1 MTDGRYDADPRYGDP
16 GYADLTA
23 QRVAAG
29 AMPVSASSAAI
40 DAALDALT
48 AHQTDPKVLRNLLE
62 AVLLVGQGLDLN
74 ESLQRITEVAADV
87 LDAQYC
93 ALGVRGPER
102 GLQAFVYTG
111 IEPAVR
117 AKMGRLPV
125 GRGVLGE
132 LLDHPEVLRIAR
144 LSDHPASVGFP
155 PHHPPMDTFLGAP
168 IIVRGELFGSIYL
181 TEKQS
186 GAPLQG
192 GQTGP
197 PAFTEQDEQIVSV
210 LAVAAGI
217 AVENARLYE
226 RQRVRHRW
234 MEILA
239 ERGSEPMAGRALEDT
254 LDALCADVA
263 ALTGAVDVFIVTSDG
278 GEPHLHGH
286 TGDAVDPSEIAWP
299 GLSFSVSEVEQRGP
313 DWMRRGARWKT
324 AQPMQR
330 APGDFGAIVLTH
342 VDRPLWEPEEIAG
355 LAGVARVASLAVA
368 YAEQRQLAR
377 DLEMLEDRHRIARD
391 LHDHVIQRLFAIGM
405 SLQTLLAAPDQLEV
419 RVAQVIEDLDA
430 TIAQI
435 RTSIF
440 DLQSASIDGEGTTL
454 RRKVLDVVAELAR
467 QAPIVPSVSFVGP
480 VDTLVPADLAPHIE
494 AVLREGLSNA
504 LRHSGGDRIGVRI
517 VADDV
522 LTVEVADNGRG
533 IPTHAVYRGLDNLL
547 LRADECYGNFTVDS
561 RPGGGT
567 TLIWEVPLPPG

>member
-1 MTDGRYDADPRYGDP
+1 MTDGKEADR

-23 QRVAAG
+23 QRRAAG
-29 AMPVSASSAAI
+29 RTGPSESSAALA
-40 DAALDALT
+40 AALDALT
-48 AHQTDPKVLRNLLE
+48 AQHTDPKVLRELLE

-74 ESLQRITEVAADV
+74 ESLQRITEVAASV

-93 ALGVRGPER
+93 ALGVRGPHR

-111 IEPAVR
+111 IPTDVR

-132 LLDHPEVLRIAR
+132 LLDHPEVLRISH
-144 LSDHPASVGFP
+144 LGDHSASIGFP

-186 GAPLQG
+186 VDLAG
-192 GQTGP
+192 GVP
-197 PAFTEQDEQIVSV
+197 EFTKQDEQIVSV

-217 AVENARLYE
+217 AVDNARLYE
-226 RQRVRHRW
+226 KQRVRHRW

-239 ERGSEPMAGRALEDT
+239 HRGSEPMAGLALRDT
-254 LDALCADVA
+254 LDGLCADVA
-263 ALTGAVDVFIVTSDG
+263 ALTGAVDVFIVTAEG

-286 TGDAVDPSEIAWP
+286 TGAPVDPADIAWP
-299 GLSFSVSEVEQRGP
+299 GLSFSVTEVDGQAAT
-313 DWMRRGARWKT
+313 WMRGGARWKT

-330 APGDFGAIVLTH
+330 APGAFGAIVLTH
-342 VDRPLWEPEEIAG
+342 VDRPAWEPEETAG

-368 YAEQRQLAR
+368 YAEQQQLAR

-391 LHDHVIQRLFAIGM
+391 LHDHVIQRLFAVGM
-405 SLQTLLAAPDQLEV
+405 SLQAMQASPEEFDR
-419 RVAQVIEDLDA
+419 RVAQVIDDLDA
-430 TIAQI
+430 TIGQI

-440 DLQSASIDGEGTTL
+440 DLQSASIHGPAVTL

-467 QAPIVPSVSFVGP
+467 HAPIVPSVAFIGP
-480 VDTLVPADLAPHIE
+480 VDTLVPHVLAPHVE

-504 LRHSGGDRIGVRI
+504 LRHSGATSIGVRI

-522 LTVEVADNGRG
+522 LSVQIFDNGTG
-533 IPTHAVYRGLDNLL
+533 IPTHVSYRGLDNLTG
-547 LRADECYGNFTVDS
+547 RADDCDGNFTVDTTQ
-561 RPGGGT
+561 GEGT
-567 TLIWEVPLPPG
+567 TLIWEVPLPGVTS

>member
-1 MTDGRYDADPRYGDP
+1 MSEAME
-16 GYADLTA
+16 YADLTA
-23 QRVAAG
+23 QRMSDGRAVAA
-29 AMPVSASSAAI
+29 SAGSAALRT
-40 DAALDALT
+40 ALDALT
-48 AHQTDPKVLRNLLE
+48 EQHTDPKVLRDLLE
-62 AVLLVGQGLDLN
+62 AVLSVGQGLDLDDA
-74 ESLQRITEVAADV
+74 LQRITEVAASV

-111 IEPAVR
+111 IPAEIR

-132 LLDHPEVLRIAR
+132 LLDHPEVLRIGH
-144 LSDHPASVGFP
+144 LSDHAASVGFP

-186 GAPLQG
+186 A
-192 GQTGP
+192 
-197 PAFTEQDEQIVSV
+197 PAFTAQDEQIVSV

-217 AVENARLYE
+217 AIDNARLFE
-226 RQRVRHRW
+226 KHRTRHRW

-239 ERGSEPMAGRALEDT
+239 HRGSEPMAGLALEDT
-254 LDALCADVA
+254 ISGLCADVA
-263 ALTGAVDVFIVTSDG
+263 ALTGAVDAFIVTSDG
-278 GEPHLHGH
+278 GRLTLHGH
-286 TGDAVDPSEIAWP
+286 TGRAVDPAAITWP
-299 GLSFSVSEVEQRGP
+299 GLAFSVSAARGA
-313 DWMRRGARWKT
+313 DAEWMRRGARWKT

-330 APGDFGAIVLTH
+330 TPGDYGAIVLTH
-342 VDRPLWEPEEIAG
+342 VDRPMWEPDEIAG

-368 YAEQRQLAR
+368 YAEQQQLAR
-377 DLEMLEDRHRIARD
+377 EMEKLEDRHRIARD

-405 SLQTLLAAPDQLEV
+405 SLQTMQAAPDQFEV
-419 RVAQVIEDLDA
+419 RIAQVIDDLDA

-440 DLQSASIDGEGTTL
+440 DLQSASIHGEATTL
-454 RRKVLDVVAELAR
+454 RRKALDVVAELGR
-467 QAPIVPSVSFVGP
+467 HAPIVPSVSFVGP
-480 VDTLVPADLAPHIE
+480 VDTLVPDRLAPHIE

-504 LRHSGGDRIGVRI
+504 LRHSGGDRINVRI

-522 LTVEVADNGRG
+522 LTVEISDNGSG
-533 IPTHAVYRGLDNLL
+533 IAAEVGYRGLHNLMK
-547 LRADECYGNFTVDS
+547 RADECDGVFTVDT
-561 RPGGGT
+561 RPGEGT
-567 TLIWEVPLPPG
+567 TLLWEAPLSE